1 MNYKAPQSSHQYFPT
16 ERLSADSDR
25 LNVFY
30 RLERDSIKPLLLM
43 LDTLFDDLDVTLF
56 NDANNA
62 SDQKEQNHYFSCM
75 EELRTKRNH
84 SHTRFR
90 HYLTQNFRSL
100 IKSEKQLWKS
110 SIIDLYGIQDFEI
123 EVSIN
128 NLVTRTRCAIP
139 GPLLYL
145 LTRLNA
151 LLPEA
156 RIVSSSNPFDPKQ
169 IVTAFVLA
177 VAPLKFN
184 TSLRLQ
190 LLSNFEKILLETLRV
205 QVELANTLL
214 INKGYCADIDA
225 ESLRHT
231 RFTVPEQA
239 KPSAEPFK
247 KANNNSAIE
256 IQLNPKQQNPEN
268 ISFENSRPANQDKRA
283 DTFQNSKSLQAN
295 IQTPIY
301 SPASKSKLFHLIDFM
316 QRCQL
321 RHPLSLSA
329 LQVQPL
335 IEYLLTNSIAH
346 YERHSLSNN
355 DKNIIR
361 LMDNAFR
368 FVYSQELPQSM
379 LLLVLKLQLPLLKV
393 ALCDIRFLT
402 NRNHP
407 ARQLLNALTTTGIN
421 WEQTNNNMLHN
432 GIHFIVE
439 RLSTELYGDPRLFQQ
454 LATSLIN
461 ALAAQ
466 TDKANKLEIRVI
478 QSEQGKDKTE
488 HARRLVNQLL
498 ADRLQGKKIHPLCKT
513 FLLET
518 WNRILFQQV
527 LKHGEGSDHVK
538 DTLSITQH
546 IIHLSSGMMAN
557 NTPSFSQLI
566 PFIRE
571 KLNDIHANQKQ
582 VTQQLSQLQTAIQQI
597 SAEASQGPLTYSSFD
612 QTHQEPTTIVDF
624 LSQKDLE
631 NLDTVL
637 FSDLLKQ
644 VEQLTPGTWFQFTCP
659 GQPKQLC
666 KLASLLPLSNSL
678 LFTHA
683 NGQKAKTISLEQL
696 ASQLYRTEAIPVH
709 NGPLLDRALRYA
721 TNRLRSEMA
730 IQTAY

>member
-1 MNYKAPQSSHQYFPT
+1 
-16 ERLSADSDR
+16 
-25 LNVFY
+25 
-30 RLERDSIKPLLLM
+30 M
-43 LDTLFDDLDVTLF
+43 LDKLFDNLDETLF
-56 NDANNA
+56 NAVNSA
-62 SDQKEQNHYFSCM
+62 SDQKEQNYYFSCM

-90 HYLTQNFRSL
+90 HYLTQNFRAL
-100 IKSEKQLWKS
+100 VKSEKQLWKS

-128 NLVTRTRCAIP
+128 NIVTRTRCAIP

-156 RIVSSSNPFDPKQ
+156 RVISSSNPFDPKQ
-169 IVTAFVLA
+169 IVTAFILA
-177 VAPLKFN
+177 VAPLKFD

-190 LLSNFEKILLETLRV
+190 LLNNFEKVLLETLQT
-205 QVELANTLL
+205 QVELANALL
-214 INKGYCADIDA
+214 IQKNYCPDIDS

-231 RFTVPEQA
+231 RFTVPEQVILSSESSTPE
-239 KPSAEPFK
+239 PSRKKSEPSLEFTNK
-247 KANNNSAIE
+247 DTASQIPAI
-256 IQLNPKQQNPEN
+256 
-268 ISFENSRPANQDKRA
+268 DKTA
-283 DTFQNSKSLQAN
+283 VHTTV
-295 IQTPIY
+295 QTTYPSI
-301 SPASKSKLFHLIDFM
+301 SKSKLFHLIDFM

-321 RHPLSLSA
+321 RYPLSLSA

-335 IEYLLTNSIAH
+335 IEHLLTNSIVR
-346 YERHSLSNN
+346 YERHTLSNN

-368 FVYSQELPQSM
+368 FVYSQELPQPM

-393 ALCDIRFLT
+393 ALCDTRFLT

-421 WEQTNNNMLHN
+421 WEQTNSNMLHN

-439 RLSTELYGDPRLFQQ
+439 RLSSELYGDPRLFQQ

-461 ALAAQ
+461 ALATQ
-466 TDKANKLEIRVI
+466 TDKANKLEVRVI
-478 QSEQGKDKTE
+478 ESEQGKDKTE
-488 HARRLVNQLL
+488 HARLLVNQLL
-498 ADRLQGKKIHPLCKT
+498 ADRLQGKKIHPQCKT

-518 WNRILFQQV
+518 WYKILFQQV
-527 LKHGEGSDHVK
+527 LKYGENSEKVK
-538 DTLSITQH
+538 NTLLITQH
-546 IIHLSSGMMAN
+546 FIHLSSGMMAN
-557 NTPSFSQLI
+557 NTPIFSQLI
-566 PFIRE
+566 DPIRE
-571 KLNDIHANQKQ
+571 RLYDIHTGQKQ
-582 VTQQLSQLQTAIQQI
+582 IDQQLIQLQTAIQQT
-597 SAEASQGPLTYSSFD
+597 ATEASQGTLAFPIFD
-612 QTHQEPTTIVDF
+612 QTYQEPTTIVDF

-666 KLASLLPLSNSL
+666 KLASQLPFSNSL

-683 NGQKAKTISLEQL
+683 NGQKAKTVSLEQL
-696 ASQLYRTEAIPVH
+696 ASQLYRTEATPVH
-709 NGPLLDRALRYA
+709 NAPLLDRALRYA
-721 TNRLRSEMA
+721 TNQLRSEMA
-730 IQTAY
+730 TQIAY

>member
-1 MNYKAPQSSHQYFPT
+1 MNNQAPHPSNKYLPT
-16 ERLSADSDR
+16 ERLSVDADR
-25 LNVFY
+25 LNIFY
-30 RLERDSIKPLLLM
+30 RLERDTIKPLLVM
-43 LDTLFDDLDVTLF
+43 LDGLFDSLDETLF
-56 NDANNA
+56 NAANSAN
-62 SDQKEQNHYFSCM
+62 DQKEQSLYFSCM

-84 SHTRFR
+84 SNTRFR
-90 HYLTQNFRSL
+90 HYLTQNFRTL
-100 IKSEKQLWKS
+100 VKSEKQLWKS

-128 NLVTRTRCAIP
+128 NIVTRTRCAIP
-139 GPLLYL
+139 GPLLHL

-156 RIVSSSNPFDPKQ
+156 RVISSSNPFDPKQ

-177 VAPLKFN
+177 VAPLKFD
-184 TSLRLQ
+184 TSLRLR
-190 LLSNFEKILLETLRV
+190 LLSNFEKVFLETLQT
-205 QVELANTLL
+205 QVDLANTLL
-214 INKGYCADIDA
+214 IKKGYCPDIDA

-239 KPSAEPFK
+239 TLIK
-247 KANNNSAIE
+247 
-256 IQLNPKQQNPEN
+256 
-268 ISFENSRPANQDKRA
+268 NQDPVSLVTPSTAPHHSTSNQPIVTEKT
-283 DTFQNSKSLQAN
+283 DTHTKAPTNV
-295 IQTPIY
+295 QTTY
-301 SPASKSKLFHLIDFM
+301 SIVSKSKLFHLIDFM

-335 IEYLLTNSIAH
+335 IEHLLTNSIAH
-346 YERHSLSNN
+346 YERHSLSKN

-368 FVYSQELPQSM
+368 FVYSQDLPQPM

-393 ALCDIRFLT
+393 ALCDTRFLT

-421 WEQTNNNMLHN
+421 WEQTNSNMLHN

-439 RLSTELYGDPRLFQQ
+439 RLSTELYGDPHLFQQ

-461 ALAAQ
+461 ALATQ
-466 TDKANKLEIRVI
+466 TDKANKLEVRVI
-478 QSEQGKDKTE
+478 ESEQGKDKTE

-498 ADRLQGKKIHPLCKT
+498 ADRLQGKRIHPHCKT

-518 WNRILFQQV
+518 WNKLLFQQV
-527 LKHGEGSDHVK
+527 LKHGESSEHVK
-538 DTLSITQH
+538 NTLLITQH
-546 IIHLSSGMMAN
+546 VIHLSSGIMAN
-557 NTPSFSQLI
+557 NTPSFSHLI
-566 PFIRE
+566 NPIRE
-571 KLNDIHANQKQ
+571 RLHNIHASHKQ
-582 VTQQLSQLQTAIQQI
+582 VAQQLSQLQAAIQQT
-597 SAEASQGPLTYSSFD
+597 SAEASQGTLAYPTFD
-612 QTHQEPTTIVDF
+612 QTHQEPATIVDF

-659 GQPKQLC
+659 GKPKQLC
-666 KLASLLPLSNSL
+666 KLASQLPLSNSL

-683 NGQKAKTISLEQL
+683 NGQKAKTVSLEQL
-696 ASQLYRTEAIPVH
+696 ASQLYRTEATPVH

-730 IQTAY
+730 TQSAY

>member
-1 MNYKAPQSSHQYFPT
+1 MNNKAPHSLNKYLPT
-16 ERLSADSDR
+16 ERLSADADR
-25 LNVFY
+25 LNIFY
-30 RLERDSIKPLLLM
+30 RLERDTIKPLLAM
-43 LDTLFDDLDVTLF
+43 LDNLFDSLDNTLF
-56 NDANNA
+56 NAANSA
-62 SDQKEQNHYFSCM
+62 SDQKEQSHYFSCM

-90 HYLTQNFRSL
+90 HYLTQNFRAL
-100 IKSEKQLWKS
+100 VKSEKQLWKS

-128 NLVTRTRCAIP
+128 NIVTRTRCAIP
-139 GPLLYL
+139 GPLLHL
-145 LTRLNA
+145 LTRLNT

-156 RIVSSSNPFDPKQ
+156 RIISSSNPFDPKQ

-190 LLSNFEKILLETLRV
+190 LLKKFEKVLLETLQT
-205 QVELANTLL
+205 QVELANALL
-214 INKGYCADIDA
+214 IQKNYCPDVDA

-231 RFTVPEQA
+231 RFTIPEQVTA
-239 KPSAEPFK
+239 YSEPSTPETSTKNTESQAEIK
-247 KANNNSAIE
+247 NKDSA
-256 IQLNPKQQNPEN
+256 
-268 ISFENSRPANQDKRA
+268 S
-283 DTFQNSKSLQAN
+283 
-295 IQTPIY
+295 QTSTIDSTVIHKTVQTTYPSI
-301 SPASKSKLFHLIDFM
+301 SKSKLFHLIDFM

-329 LQVQPL
+329 LQAQPL
-335 IEYLLTNSIAH
+335 IEHLLTNSIAR

-355 DKNIIR
+355 DKSIIR

-368 FVYSQELPQSM
+368 FIYSQELPQAM
-379 LLLVLKLQLPLLKV
+379 LFLVLKLQLPLLKV
-393 ALCDIRFLT
+393 ALCDTRFLT

-407 ARQLLNALTTTGIN
+407 ARQLLNALTITGIN

-439 RLSTELYGDPRLFQQ
+439 RLSTELYGDPRLFHQ

-461 ALAAQ
+461 ALATQ
-466 TDKANKLEIRVI
+466 TDKANKLEARVVE
-478 QSEQGKDKTE
+478 SEQGKDKTE

-498 ADRLQGKKIHPLCKT
+498 ADRLQGKKTHPHCKT

-518 WNRILFQQV
+518 WNKILFQQV
-527 LKHGEGSDHVK
+527 LKHGESSDNVK
-538 DTLSITQH
+538 NTLLITQH
-546 IIHLSSGMMAN
+546 LIHLSSGMMAN

-566 PFIRE
+566 NPIRE
-571 KLNDIHANQKQ
+571 RLHDIHASPKQ
-582 VTQQLSQLQTAIQQI
+582 VTEQLSQLQAAIQQTL
-597 SAEASQGPLTYSSFD
+597 AEASQGTLAYPTFD

-644 VEQLTPGTWFQFTCP
+644 VEQLAPGTWFQFTCP

-666 KLASLLPLSNSL
+666 KLASQLPLSNSL

-683 NGQKAKTISLEQL
+683 NGQKAKTVSLEQL
-696 ASQLYRTEAIPVH
+696 ASQLYRTDATPVH

-730 IQTAY
+730 AQTAY

>member
-1 MNYKAPQSSHQYFPT
+1 MNNKAPYSPNKYLPIERPSADAD
-16 ERLSADSDR
+16 RLS
-25 LNVFY
+25 VFY
-30 RLERDSIKPLLLM
+30 RLERDSIKPLLVM
-43 LDTLFDDLDVTLF
+43 LDSLFDGLDETLF
-56 NDANNA
+56 NAANNA
-62 SDQKEQNHYFSCM
+62 SDQKEQNHYFSYM

-90 HYLTQNFRSL
+90 HYLTQNFRAL
-100 IKSEKQLWKS
+100 VKSEKQLWKS

-128 NLVTRTRCAIP
+128 NIVTRTRCAIP
-139 GPLLYL
+139 GPLLHL

-156 RIVSSSNPFDPKQ
+156 RVISSSNPFDPKQ

-190 LLSNFEKILLETLRV
+190 LLNNFEKVLLDTLRI

-214 INKGYCADIDA
+214 IEKCYCPDIDA

-231 RFTVPEQA
+231 RFTVPEQVIPA
-239 KPSAEPFK
+239 EERSTDDNNTLAPKLQLEPKHPSSEH
-247 KANNNSAIE
+247 SAVDYSSKNQVKRPE
-256 IQLNPKQQNPEN
+256 ISQTSIVHQT
-268 ISFENSRPANQDKRA
+268 D
-283 DTFQNSKSLQAN
+283 
-295 IQTPIY
+295 IQKVAY
-301 SPASKSKLFHLIDFM
+301 SPVSKSKLFHLIDFM
-316 QRCQL
+316 QRCQSK
-321 RHPLSLSA
+321 HPLSLSA
-329 LQVQPL
+329 LQAQPL
-335 IEYLLTNSIAH
+335 IEHLLTNSIAH

-379 LLLVLKLQLPLLKV
+379 LCLVLKLQLPLLKI
-393 ALCDIRFLT
+393 ALCDTRFLT

-421 WEQTNNNMLHN
+421 WEQGNSNMLHN

-461 ALAAQ
+461 ALTTQ

-478 QSEQGKDKTE
+478 ESEQGKDKTE

-498 ADRLQGKKIHPLCKT
+498 ADRLQGKKIHPYCKT

-518 WNRILFQQV
+518 WNKILFQQI
-527 LKHGEGSDHVK
+527 LKHGENSDKVK
-538 DTLSITQH
+538 NALLITQH
-546 IIHLSSGMMAN
+546 VIHLSSGLMAN
-557 NTPSFSQLI
+557 NTPSFSQIITPIQERL
-566 PFIRE
+566 
-571 KLNDIHANQKQ
+571 LDIHASQKQ
-582 VTQQLSQLQTAIQQI
+582 VTHQLSQLQAAIQQT
-597 SAEASQGPLTYSSFD
+597 SVEASQGSLTYPIFD
-612 QTHQEPTTIVDF
+612 QTHQEPATIVDF

-631 NLDTVL
+631 SLDTVL

-644 VEQLTPGTWFQFTCP
+644 VEQLTPGTWFQFTYP

-666 KLASLLPLSNSL
+666 KLASQLPLSNSL

-683 NGQKAKTISLEQL
+683 NGQKAKTVSLEQL
-696 ASQLYRTEAIPVH
+696 ASQLYRTEAVPVH

-730 IQTAY
+730 IQTTY

>member
-1 MNYKAPQSSHQYFPT
+1 MNNKAPHSPNKYLPT
-16 ERLSADSDR
+16 ERLSADADR

-30 RLERDSIKPLLLM
+30 RLERDSIKPLLVM
-43 LDTLFDDLDVTLF
+43 LDKLFDNLDETLF
-56 NDANNA
+56 NAVNSA
-62 SDQKEQNHYFSCM
+62 SDQKEQNYYFSCM

-90 HYLTQNFRSL
+90 HYLTQNFRAL
-100 IKSEKQLWKS
+100 VKSEKQLWKS

-128 NLVTRTRCAIP
+128 NIVTRTRCAIP

-156 RIVSSSNPFDPKQ
+156 RVISSSNPFDPKQ
-169 IVTAFVLA
+169 IVTAFILA
-177 VAPLKFN
+177 VAPLKFD

-190 LLSNFEKILLETLRV
+190 LLNDFEKVFLETLQT
-205 QVELANTLL
+205 QVEIANALL
-214 INKGYCADIDA
+214 IQKNYCPDIDA

-231 RFTVPEQA
+231 RFTVPEQVISSYESSTPESST
-239 KPSAEPFK
+239 K
-247 KANNNSAIE
+247 
-256 IQLNPKQQNPEN
+256 NPEPQ
-268 ISFENSRPANQDKRA
+268 SAFENK
-283 DTFQNSKSLQAN
+283 DTSS
-295 IQTPIY
+295 QTPEVYKAVVHKTVLAAYPPI
-301 SPASKSKLFHLIDFM
+301 SKSKLFHLIDFM

-335 IEYLLTNSIAH
+335 IEYLLTNSIVP

-368 FVYSQELPQSM
+368 FVYSQELPQPM
-379 LLLVLKLQLPLLKV
+379 LLLVLKLQLPLLKI
-393 ALCDIRFLT
+393 ALCDTRFLT

-407 ARQLLNALTTTGIN
+407 ARKLLNALTTTGIN
-421 WEQTNNNMLHN
+421 WEQTNSNMLHN

-461 ALAAQ
+461 ALATQ
-466 TDKANKLEIRVI
+466 TNKANKLEVRVI
-478 QSEQGKDKTE
+478 ESEQGKDKTE
-488 HARRLVNQLL
+488 HARRLVSQLL
-498 ADRLQGKKIHPLCKT
+498 ADRLQGKKIHPQCKT
-513 FLLET
+513 FLFET
-518 WNRILFQQV
+518 WYKILFQQV
-527 LKHGEGSDHVK
+527 LKYGESSEKVK
-538 DTLSITQH
+538 NTLLITQH
-546 IIHLSSGMMAN
+546 FIHLSSGMMAN

-566 PFIRE
+566 NPIRE
-571 KLNDIHANQKQ
+571 RLHDIHTGQKQ
-582 VTQQLSQLQTAIQQI
+582 VAQQLSQLQTAIQQT
-597 SAEASQGPLTYSSFD
+597 SAEASQGTLGFPIFD
-612 QTHQEPTTIVDF
+612 QTYQEPTTIVDF

-644 VEQLTPGTWFQFTCP
+644 VEQLTPGTWFQFSCP
-659 GQPKQLC
+659 DQPKQLC
-666 KLASLLPLSNSL
+666 KLASQLPLSNSL

-683 NGQKAKTISLEQL
+683 NGQKAKTVSLEQL

-721 TNRLRSEMA
+721 TNQLRSEMA
-730 IQTAY
+730 TQAAY

>member
-1 MNYKAPQSSHQYFPT
+1 MNNNKAPHSPNKYRPT
-16 ERLSADSDR
+16 ERRSDDADR

-30 RLERDSIKPLLLM
+30 RLERDAIKPLLVM
-43 LDTLFDDLDVTLF
+43 LDGLFDSLDKTLF
-56 NDANNA
+56 NSANSAN
-62 SDQKEQNHYFSCM
+62 DQKEQSYYFSCM

-90 HYLTQNFRSL
+90 HYLTQNFRVL

-128 NLVTRTRCAIP
+128 NIVTRTRCAIP

-156 RIVSSSNPFDPKQ
+156 RVISSSNPFDPKQ

-177 VAPLKFN
+177 VAPLKFD
-184 TSLRLQ
+184 TSLRLR
-190 LLSNFEKILLETLRV
+190 LLNNFEKTLLETLQA
-205 QVELANTLL
+205 QVDRANTLL
-214 INKGYCADIDA
+214 INKGYCPDIDA

-231 RFTVPEQA
+231 RFTIPEQTT
-239 KPSAEPFK
+239 
-247 KANNNSAIE
+247 
-256 IQLNPKQQNPEN
+256 QLTYE
-268 ISFENSRPANQDKRA
+268 NQDTVHQITPKK
-283 DTFQNSKSLQAN
+283 THLNSTSS
-295 IQTPIY
+295 QTTETGKTTTHKEPITETHTTY
-301 SPASKSKLFHLIDFM
+301 TLVSKSKLFHLIDFM

-329 LQVQPL
+329 LQAQPL
-335 IEYLLTNSIAH
+335 IERLLTNSIVR

-368 FVYSQELPQSM
+368 FIYSQELPQPM

-393 ALCDIRFLT
+393 ALCDSRFLT

-421 WEQTNNNMLHN
+421 WEQTNSNMLHN

-439 RLSTELYGDPRLFQQ
+439 RLSSELYGDPRLFQQ
-454 LATSLIN
+454 LATPLIN
-461 ALAAQ
+461 ALTTQ
-466 TDKANKLEIRVI
+466 SDKTNKLEIRVI
-478 QSEQGKDKTE
+478 ESEQGKDKTE

-498 ADRLQGKKIHPLCKT
+498 ADRLQGKRIHPHCKV
-513 FLLET
+513 FLLKT
-518 WNRILFQQV
+518 WNKILFQQV
-527 LKHGEGSDHVK
+527 LKHGESSDSVK
-538 DTLSITQH
+538 NSLLITQH
-546 IIHLSSGMMAN
+546 LIHLSSGMMTN
-557 NTPSFSQLI
+557 NTPSFSHLI
-566 PFIRE
+566 GPIRE
-571 KLNDIHANQKQ
+571 RLHDIHASQKQ
-582 VTQQLSQLQTAIQQI
+582 ITQQLSQLQAAVQQT
-597 SAEASQGPLTYSSFD
+597 SSEASQGVLAYPTVD
-612 QTHQEPTTIVDF
+612 QTYQEPTTIVDF

-631 NLDTVL
+631 NLDTAL

-644 VEQLTPGTWFQFTCP
+644 VEQLTPGTWFQFNYP

-666 KLASLLPLSNSL
+666 KLASQLTLSNSL
-678 LFTHA
+678 LFTYA
-683 NGQKAKTISLEQL
+683 NGQKAKTVSLEQL
-696 ASQLYRTEAIPVH
+696 ASQLYRTEAVPVH

-721 TNRLRSEMA
+721 TNRLRSEIA
-730 IQTAY
+730 SQTAC